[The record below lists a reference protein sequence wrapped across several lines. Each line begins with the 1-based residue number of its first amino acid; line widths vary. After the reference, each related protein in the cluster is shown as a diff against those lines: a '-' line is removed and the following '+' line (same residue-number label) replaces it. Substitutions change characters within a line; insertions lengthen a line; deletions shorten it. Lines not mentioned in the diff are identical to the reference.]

1 MRAWPGRRVAATL
14 RSEGFDGRVV
24 LLGDEPELPYE
35 RPPLSKG
42 YLTGDTARAQAYLHE
57 QDFYAEQGI
66 ELRTGVAVTAVDRAA
81 AEVVLDGGQRLPFD
95 RLLLATGAA
104 PRRLRVPGADLDGVC
119 YLRDLADA
127 DALRERLGRGGR
139 VVVVGAG
146 WIGAEVAA
154 SARQQGLDVTVLDPL
169 AVPLARVLGP
179 EVGEFFRT
187 LHAAHGVR
195 LLMGTGLRAFEG
207 SGRVQRVLT
216 TDGQR
221 LDVDLVVVGVGVAP
235 RTLLAEQAGLA
246 VDDGVVVDEL
256 LTSSDPRI
264 FAAGDV
270 ARARHPFYGE
280 HLRVEHWGVARDHGA
295 AAARSMLGQGHPYGT
310 LPYFF
315 SDQYDVGLE
324 YRGRASDTDR
334 VVFRGDPASGEF
346 LAFWLRDSRVLAGM
360 NVNTWDVGDD
370 IDTLIRSR
378 AQVDPGRLAD
388 PRVPLAGTSAQP
400 VTERG
405 VPGRSGLGGFVA
417 GRVGFVRR
425 FVADRFT
432 PADPTPVQELAH
444 GQGRVLEVAGEKV
457 AVYKD
462 PDGELHAVSPVC
474 THARC
479 LVQWN
484 AADTAWDCP
493 CHGSRFDTSGQV
505 LRGPA
510 KKALAGKQLPTPAGP
525 PATR

>member
-1 MRAWPGRRVAATL
+1 MTAPSTMMIVGASLAGATAAATL
-14 RSEGFDGRVV
+14 RTEGFDGRIV

-42 YLTGDTARAQAYLHE
+42 YLTGDTPRGQVHLH
-57 QDFYAEQGI
+57 DDGFYADQNI
-66 ELRTGVAVTAVDRAA
+66 ELRTGTAVTTVDRSASQ
-81 AEVVLDGGQRLPFD
+81 VVLDGGERLPFD

-104 PRRLRVPGADLDGVC
+104 PRRLRVPGAELDGVY

-127 DALRERLGRGGR
+127 DALRERMSAGGK

-179 EVGEFFRT
+179 EVGEWFRA
-187 LHAAHGVR
+187 LHAGHGVR
-195 LLMGTGLRAFEG
+195 LLMGTGLAAFEG
-207 SGRVQRVLT
+207 AGRVQRVVT

-221 LDVDLVVVGVGVAP
+221 LDADLVVVGIGVQP
-235 RTLLAEQAGLA
+235 RTGLAEQAGLS
-246 VDDGVVVDEL
+246 VDDGIVVDEL

-295 AAARSMLGQGHPYGT
+295 AAARSMLGRGSPYDT
-310 LPYFF
+310 LPFFF
-315 SDQYDVGLE
+315 SDQYDIGLE

-334 VVFRGDPASGEF
+334 VVMRGEPAGGAF

-388 PRVPLAGTSAQP
+388 PAVPLAESSAEP
-400 VTERG
+400 VAHG
-405 VPGRSGLGGFVA
+405 GKASRSGLAGFVA
-417 GRVGFVRR
+417 GRVGFVKQ

-432 PADPTPVQELAH
+432 PADSTPTEELAR
-444 GQGRVLEVAGEKV
+444 GEGRVLDVAGEKV

-462 PDGELHAVSPVC
+462 PAGTLHGVSPVC

-479 LVQWN
+479 IVQWN
-484 AADTAWDCP
+484 PTNTA
-493 CHGSRFDTSGQV
+493 GT
-505 LRGPA
+505 A
-510 KKALAGKQLPTPAGP
+510 
-525 PATR
+525 PATAPGSTPPVRCCAAPPRRTSRPSS